1 MAKTRKKRGVKQN
14 KTYSKRHFNSG
25 DGMLT
30 KIWGPA
36 LWHALHTISFNYP
49 VNPTS
54 EDKKYYK
61 NYILNLQYVLPCK
74 FCRVNLKN
82 NFKRLPLKKSHMKS
96 RNSFSRYVYNLHEMV
111 NKMLNKKSNLT
122 YCEIRDRYED
132 FRSRCTQEKV
142 KLFKFTRKER
152 GCTEPLYGKKAKC
165 VLKIIPDEQRCKTL
179 KIDRKCIKHK

>member
-1 MAKTRKKRGVKQN
+1 MTKTRKKRGVKRH

-36 LWHALHTISFNYP
+36 LWHALHNISFNYP

-74 FCRVNLKN
+74 YCRVNIKN
-82 NFKRLPLKKSHMKS
+82 NYKRLPLK
-96 RNSFSRYVYNLHEMV
+96 
-111 NKMLNKKSNLT
+111 
-122 YCEIRDRYED
+122 I
-132 FRSRCTQEKV
+132 
-142 KLFKFTRKER
+142 
-152 GCTEPLYGKKAKC
+152 
-165 VLKIIPDEQRCKTL
+165 
-179 KIDRKCIKHK
+179 

>member
-1 MAKTRKKRGVKQN
+1 
-14 KTYSKRHFNSG
+14 
-25 DGMLT
+25 
-30 KIWGPA
+30 
-36 LWHALHTISFNYP
+36 
-49 VNPTS
+49 
-54 EDKKYYK
+54 
-61 NYILNLQYVLPCK
+61 
-74 FCRVNLKN
+74 
-82 NFKRLPLKKSHMKS
+82 MKS
-96 RNSFSRYVYNLHEMV
+96 RNSFSRYVYNLHETV

-142 KLFKFTRKER
+142 RLFKFTRKER